1 MIERIIHWSV
11 FNRFFVLLATFIL
24 IGAGLFAFKNTP
36 VDALPDLSDVQVI
49 IKTSY
54 PGQAPQV
61 VEDQVTYPLTTAM
74 LSVPGAQTVRGY
86 SFFGDSYVYIIF
98 DDDVDLYWARS
109 RVLEYLSQ
117 VAPSLP
123 SSAKPQL
130 GPDATGVGWVYL
142 YALVDKTGQH
152 DISQLRSIQDW
163 FLKYELQTVDGVS
176 EVAAI
181 GGMVKQYQVVVNPDK
196 LRAYDIPL
204 SLIQQAIK
212 QGNQEVGASVVE
224 MAEAEYMVT
233 ASGYIQ
239 SSADLEAIPLGLN
252 NNGTPLL
259 LGDVADVNIGP
270 QMRRGVAELNGEGE
284 TVGGVVV
291 MRFGENAQ
299 KTIEG
304 VKAKL
309 KELKR
314 GLPDGVEI
322 VTVYDRSGLIERAV
336 DNLWSK
342 LAEELAVVALVCVVF
357 LFHVRSSIVAIISL
371 PLGILVSFI
380 IMYFQGINANIM
392 SLGGIAIA
400 IGAMTDGAIVMI
412 ENMHKHM
419 EKTPLTNEN
428 RWQIVAK
435 SASEVGPALF
445 FSLLIITVS
454 FLPVFIL
461 EAQEGRMF
469 APLAY
474 TKTYAMAASAGLAIT
489 LIPVL
494 MGYFIRGKVISENKN
509 PVNRA
514 LIAGYKPLLTL
525 VLNYPKSTIAAA
537 LVITWIGFSPL
548 DKIGS
553 EFIPPLDEGDLM
565 YMPTTYPGI
574 SIGKARELLQ
584 QTDKLIRTVP
594 EVKSVFGKVGRAETA
609 TDPAPLTMIETF
621 IQLKPRSQWREGVT
635 TQSLKQE
642 FDKLVQFPGLTNAW
656 VMPIKTRIDMLATG
670 IKTPVGIK
678 VAGSD
683 LAVIQD
689 IGQQIETVL
698 KDHPGTAS
706 VYSERVAGGRYIK
719 VDINRIKA
727 ARYGLNIADV
737 QQVVAT
743 AIGGMNVTQTI
754 EGLERYPVNLRY
766 PQDYRDSPEQLQK
779 LPIITPKGQRIAL
792 ADVADVYVEDGP
804 PGIKSENARI
814 NGWSFIDIEGVDIG
828 SYVEGA
834 KAKVANEIDLPAG
847 YSISWAGQYEYMER
861 AKDKLSYVL
870 PLTLAIIVVLL
881 YLNFRSFAEVAI
893 IMGTLPLA
901 MIGGIWLMYLEGF
914 NFSVAVGVGF
924 IALAGV
930 AVEIGVIMLVYL
942 NQAYKEAQ
950 EQALAENK
958 AFDKAALVE
967 AIRQGAGLRVRPVMM
982 TVATIIIGL
991 MPILYGSG
999 TGSEVM
1005 SRIAAPMVGGMASA
1019 VILTLLVLPA
1029 VYFLWRS
1036 HSLKDSNN
1044 APFSLLKT
1052 SRKYHKWLMAFLG
1065 VQFMIWSVTGAYM
1078 VFFDIDYIHGDS
1090 LVKNHQTKLKP
1101 ENIQYSLHELYQAYP
1116 DAERM
1121 NVTKFLDLDVYRF
1134 VENGT
1139 HYMVDASS
1147 GQLLSPL
1154 SKELAVKAAIHEYTG
1169 SGGVA
1174 SVEYIKD
1181 NPPFELSRR
1190 VHDALP
1196 AWRVNFDNF
1205 GSPALYISGRSGA
1218 LLAKRHEWWRIF
1230 DWMFRFHVMD
1240 YEESEIDNQLLFWF
1254 TLFGIFAGISGL
1266 LLTFYRIF
1274 KNKEDKSQPLA
1285 VKESI

>member
-11 FNRFFVLLATFIL
+11 FNRFFVLLTTFIL
-24 IGAGLFAFKNTP
+24 VGAGIFAFKNTP
-36 VDALPDLSDVQVI
+36 VDAIPDLSDVQVI

-98 DDDVDLYWARS
+98 DDDTDLYWARS

-123 SSAKPQL
+123 DSAKPQL

-142 YALVDKTGQH
+142 YALVDKSGKH
-152 DISQLRSIQDW
+152 DISELRSIQDW
-163 FLKYELQTVDGVS
+163 FLKYELQTVAGVS

-196 LRAYDIPL
+196 LSAYDIPL
-204 SLIQQAIK
+204 SLIQTAIK

-239 SSADLEAIPLGLN
+239 SIEDLEAIPLGLN
-252 NNGTPLL
+252 INGTPLL
-259 LGDVADVNIGP
+259 LGEVADITLGP
-270 QMRRGVAELNGEGE
+270 QMRRGIAELNGEGE

-309 KELKR
+309 KALQN

-342 LAEELAVVALVCVVF
+342 LMEELAVVALVCMVF
-357 LFHVRSSIVAIISL
+357 LFHVRSSIVAIVSL

-419 EKTPLTNEN
+419 EKTPLTEEN

-435 SASEVGPALF
+435 AASEVGPALF

-494 MGYFIRGKVISENKN
+494 MGYFIRGKVISEHKN
-509 PVNRA
+509 PINRG
-514 LIAGYKPLLTL
+514 LIAAYKPLLSL
-525 VLNYPKSTIAAA
+525 VLAYPKTTIIAALA
-537 LVITWIGFSPL
+537 VTWVGFSPL

-594 EVKSVFGKVGRAETA
+594 EVESVFGKVGRAETA

-621 IQLKPRSQWREGVT
+621 IQLKPQSQWREGVT
-635 TQSLKQE
+635 TESLKQE

-670 IKTPVGIK
+670 IKTPVGVK

-683 LAVIQD
+683 LAVIQA
-689 IGQQIETVL
+689 IGQQLEQVL
-698 KDHPGTAS
+698 KDYPGTAS

-719 VDINRIKA
+719 VDIDRIKA
-727 ARYGLNIADV
+727 ARFGLNIADV

-743 AIGGMNVTQTI
+743 AIGGMNVAQTV

-779 LPIITPKGQRIAL
+779 LPIVTPKGQRIAL
-792 ADVADVYVEDGP
+792 ADVANVYVEEGP

-814 NGWSFIDIEGVDIG
+814 NGWTFIDIDGVDIG

-847 YSISWAGQYEYMER
+847 YSISWAGQYEYMAR
-861 AKDKLSYVL
+861 AQEKLSYVL
-870 PLTLAIIVVLL
+870 PLTLAIIIVLL
-881 YLNFRSFAEVAI
+881 YLNFRSLAEVAI

-942 NQAYKEAQ
+942 NQAYKEAV
-950 EQALAENK
+950 ESAK
-958 AFDKAALVE
+958 AQGRTFDRNALVD
-967 AIRQGAGLRVRPVMM
+967 AIMQGAGMRVRPVMM

-991 MPILYGSG
+991 MPILYGTG

-1029 VYFLWRS
+1029 VYLLWKSRTIDNRR
-1036 HSLKDSNN
+1036 KNKFN
-1044 APFSLLKT
+1044 LLKT
-1052 SRKYHKWLMAFLG
+1052 SRKYHKWLMAFIG
-1065 VQFMIWSVTGAYM
+1065 VQFVIWSVTGAYM
-1078 VFFDIDYIHGDS
+1078 VFFNIHYIHGDS
-1090 LVKNHQTKLKP
+1090 LVHNHQTKLSADQVNISTTTLRQRYGQFDELSLAMMLDKP
-1101 ENIQYSLHELYQAYP
+1101 
-1116 DAERM
+1116 
-1121 NVTKFLDLDVYRF
+1121 VYRF
-1134 VENGT
+1134 SLEGEQ
-1139 HYMVDASS
+1139 YLVDANS
-1147 GQLLSPL
+1147 GELLSPL
-1154 SKELAVKAAIHEYTG
+1154 DEQTAKRIARHEYTG
-1169 SGGVA
+1169 DGEIISA
-1174 SVEYIKD
+1174 RLITD
-1181 NPPFELSRR
+1181 NPPFELSPRR
-1190 VHDALP
+1190 VP
-1196 AWRVNFDNF
+1196 AWRVDFDNF
-1205 GSPALYISGRSGA
+1205 GAPALYISSLTGEVVT
-1218 LLAKRHEWWRIF
+1218 KRHEWWRLF

-1240 YEESEIDNQLLFWF
+1240 YQASEIDNQLLFWF
-1254 TLFGIFAGISGL
+1254 ALFGL
-1266 LLTFYRIF
+1266 LAAITGAVLSYDRVVKPEF
-1274 KNKEDKSQPLA
+1274 KTLA
-1285 VKESI
+1285 KKLRGMS